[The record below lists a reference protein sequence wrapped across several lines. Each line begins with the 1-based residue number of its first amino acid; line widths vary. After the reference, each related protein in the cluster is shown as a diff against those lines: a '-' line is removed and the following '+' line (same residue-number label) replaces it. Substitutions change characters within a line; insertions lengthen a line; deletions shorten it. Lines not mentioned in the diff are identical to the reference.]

1 MDCAIDRRPAFAL
14 RWRVFV
20 HVRYLTSRTMLTADG
35 NDAAMNDTMT
45 NPGMSARHEGIL
57 SLLRRRGFV
66 SIGGLAESFRV
77 SEQTVRRDLKA
88 LEHQGLATR
97 YHGGAGLPS
106 SRSDR
111 SYENRRISFA
121 AEKKRIAGMV
131 AAHIPED
138 ATVFIDI
145 GTTMEAI
152 AEALLDHRSLTVI
165 TNHLSAAMLLSR
177 QPEFPDSAGRR
188 KPASQRPRH
197 HRRGDPGVP
206 GTVPRRLRH
215 LQRRSRQW
223 RGRTARL
230 QLPRHRRL
238 DHGDAHL
245 AAQVHRDGSLEIRS
259 GCRGSRWLGRG
270 HRRHIHGPVAACGCR
285 GRHPPPRRRRP
296 CGLIVNG
303 SGRRRRPMLRRDCAS
318 LGLSRMNVVFR
329 TRICC
334 YHDVRTS

>member
-1 MDCAIDRRPAFAL
+1 
-14 RWRVFV
+14 
-20 HVRYLTSRTMLTADG
+20 
-35 NDAAMNDTMT
+35 MT
-45 NPGMSARHEGIL
+45 NPGMNARHEGIL

-88 LEHQGLATR
+88 LDHQGLATR

-177 QPEFPDSAGRR
+177 HPNFQILLAGGSLRHNDHATTGEATRAFLERFRVGYGIFSVGAVNGEGELLDYNYRDIDVSTMAMRISRR
-188 KPASQRPRH
+188 KFIAMDHSKFDADAVVHVGSVADVDAIFTDRSPPA
-197 HRRGDPGVP
+197 DVEA
-206 GTVPRRLRH
+206 V
-215 LQRRSRQW
+215 
-223 RGRTARL
+223 
-230 QLPRHRRL
+230 
-238 DHGDAHL
+238 
-245 AAQVHRDGSLEIRS
+245 I
-259 GCRGSRWLGRG
+259 
-270 HRRHIHGPVAACGCR
+270 RRHGVAVHVA
-285 GRHPPPRRRRP
+285 
-296 CGLIVNG
+296 
-303 SGRRRRPMLRRDCAS
+303 
-318 LGLSRMNVVFR
+318 
-329 TRICC
+329 
-334 YHDVRTS
+334 